1 MFPKEDHIKMIPGD
15 ELRIIHKADG
25 IEKLKM
31 KGNIIKI
38 GVNDEIYLE
47 IKGNFKV
54 PTDPEIRYTIEFVW
68 KSTAY
73 DRMKTAL
80 RVFLKD
86 E

>member
-1 MFPKEDHIKMIPGD
+1 
-15 ELRIIHKADG
+15 
-25 IEKLKM
+25 
-31 KGNIIKI
+31 
-38 GVNDEIYLE
+38 VNDEIYLE